1 MTTPEER
8 KMSDENELPK
18 CPFCGGEA
26 SYTDAV
32 GIGVT
37 TNRYGLCSCAD
48 TQCLPEKIIFKVEKW
63 RTRPIEDALRAE
75 IERLKEAIRASEF
88 ADTGGLDGPGYC
100 SSCGCR
106 GYHDGDCIVGKVCT
120 P

>member
-1 MTTPEER
+1 
-8 KMSDENELPK
+8 MSDENELPK

-26 SYTDAV
+26 SYTDTV

-48 TQCLPEKIIFKVEKW
+48 TQCLPEKIIFKVGKW

-75 IERLKEAIRASEF
+75 NERLKAEN
-88 ADTGGLDGPGYC
+88 ADLSYRLMVHRRLSLP
-100 SSCGCR
+100 
-106 GYHDGDCIVGKVCT
+106 
-120 P
+120 